1 MEVCD
6 RPWCNGITQKNKR
19 DVRDVS
25 VVYEKGSV
33 KKRKGVW
40 LAFSFGRGKGFIST
54 DLYSERNSNPGNDTH
69 YDQSYTCS
77 PRQPAS
83 RFNIKGAI
91 VSLNVSI

>member
-40 LAFSFGRGKGFIST
+40 LAFFFGRGRVSFPLTCKASGTPTPAMTPTTTSPIPAVRVNQHPGST
-54 DLYSERNSNPGNDTH
+54 
-69 YDQSYTCS
+69 
-77 PRQPAS
+77 
-83 RFNIKGAI
+83 
-91 VSLNVSI
+91 